1 MSLKRRTGRGMA
13 LIVVLVLI
21 SILGMLFGIG
31 GREDGLSL
39 ATAGQSTERNMAYF
53 VAQGALQ
60 RALTELRADETWGG
74 TTGAAFPGGA
84 NQTYDVQLFSNTTG
98 VAMATPAG
106 VEIAPG
112 TTLVLATGHIGDTSH
127 KMAGILTAGESVNP
141 GFACLTQ
148 GDFYLNGARINAFN
162 APNGSFAIADLN
174 FQEGMA
180 QIGSLSSEI
189 EVLTREADPIEGTPA
204 RPTIVDGDIA
214 SDQLDGSVETQDP
227 GVYAMDPDSSIGGEA
242 VLDAPPTLEFA
253 PIPTYLGGPNILH
266 AAGSR
271 TLLPG
276 HYDALNL
283 RNDAVLYMEPGD
295 YYFQNNFRTLDT
307 SQLYTNGQVR
317 IFVGKRLAT
326 NDTSSVNHEGDPR
339 NCELILTGD
348 GAGTNDNTTA
358 WISNES
364 HVWARVK
371 VPRAKLKVSGTV
383 FGDVQADSVSVTG
396 DPDDSGAINFFTDL
410 AEPGGD
416 GTLGGGGDFVYSST
430 WTVQ

>member
-1 MSLKRRTGRGMA
+1 MA

-60 RALTELRADETWGG
+60 RALTELRDDPNWTGV
-74 TTGAAFPGGA
+74 TGADFPGGV

-98 VAMATPAG
+98 APKATPAG
-106 VEIAPG
+106 VKIAPG

-127 KMAGILTAGESVNP
+127 KMAGILTSAGSDSP

-148 GDFYLNGARINAFN
+148 GDFYLSGARIGAFD

-180 QIGSLSSEI
+180 QIGSLNSVIEI
-189 EVLTREADPIEGTPA
+189 KTQAADPDAGTPA
-204 RPTIVDGDIA
+204 RPTIVDGSIA

-227 GVYAMDPDSSIGGEA
+227 GVYVMDPDSVIGGEKR
-242 VLDAPPTLEFA
+242 LDAPPTLSFD
-253 PIPTYLGGPNILH
+253 PIPTYLGGPDISES
-266 AAGSR
+266 AGVR

-276 HYDALNL
+276 HYNSLNL
-283 RNDAVLYMEPGD
+283 TNDAYLHLEPGD
-295 YYFQNNFRTLDT
+295 YYFKDLFRTFDT
-307 SQLYTNGQVR
+307 SRIYTKGKVR
-317 IFVGKRLAT
+317 IFVGGRCAT
-326 NDTSSVNHEGDPR
+326 NGTSSLNHEGDPR
-339 NCELILTGD
+339 NCELIMTKD
-348 GAGTNDNTTA
+348 GSTVSDGTAG
-358 WISNES
+358 WMSQES
-364 HVWARVK
+364 YAWARIK
-371 VPRAKLKVSGTV
+371 VPRGKLGVSGTIY
-383 FGDVQADSVSVTG
+383 GDVQADSVKVTG

-410 AEPGGD
+410 AEPGGGPLD
-416 GTLGGGGDFVYSST
+416 GVGGTFIYSST